1 MQDKAK
7 QGGCCKQTVRM
18 VKFTAV
24 DTVHSGSMEVLRLCR
39 GTRQYK
45 SRNKEYEVVVF
56 MKREREGGGTA
67 PGGLFIDA
75 ASDSAQALGAFD
87 SHLEESAS
95 AFALESGGQM
105 QSSAIEFRNYCGS
118 QRILANY
125 PYGI

>member
-7 QGGCCKQTVRM
+7 QGGCCKQPVRM

-67 PGGLFIDA
+67 PGG
-75 ASDSAQALGAFD
+75 AFY
-87 SHLEESAS
+87 
-95 AFALESGGQM
+95 
-105 QSSAIEFRNYCGS
+105 RRS
-118 QRILANY
+118 QR
-125 PYGI
+125 